1 MQNIPFSFHFTLFT
15 STTMD
20 LFEIILTIT
29 LTILLASIYS
39 IFYSRIHL
47 CGYTFTLSHDW
58 FNLYFY
64 TKNLRWLPLS
74 IRDAIFGLGF
84 YRPIAYYP
92 RRTLP
97 RPTRTYRSSYRRANK
112 FNQPAPPSK
121 KIRFEDDDTPSAPAS
136 TTTSITPATAPS
148 ASSSTLSALAPVF
161 TPAASL
167 TSTPSTKP
175 EEPKT
180 PEKTK
185 KGSIEYF
192 GFPDNHFSNN
202 PDRSRSPISRPSEPV
217 LDCSHCWKTH
227 ESSLCPLQLA
237 SLPAKHKNK
246 KILLTQDQAY
256 RLITILRDLP
266 HDQDSYQAIQN
277 QFKKILLKSA
287 QPANKPQ
294 TPAAKP
300 QTPATPSSSY
310 ILGALARTTAYQAQI
325 KPLCQVSP
333 LKPQDSSTSRT
344 PKPVLSGSPIE
355 APFNPSPSRRNINH
369 GCSSNGSAN
378 AE

>member
-20 LFEIILTIT
+20 LFEITLTIT
-29 LTILLASIYS
+29 LTILLATIYS

-74 IRDAIFGLGF
+74 IRDAIFGRGF

-202 PDRSRSPISRPSEPV
+202 PDRSRSPISRPSEPD
-217 LDCSHCWKTH
+217 LGSDCSHCWKTH
-227 ESSLCPLQLA
+227 EPSYCPLRLA
-237 SLPAKHKNK
+237 NLPAKGKNK
-246 KILLTQDQAY
+246 KILINQDQAY
-256 RLITILRDLP
+256 RIILALRDNYN
-266 HDQDSYQAIQN
+266 HEDICQTIQN
-277 QFKKILLKSA
+277 QFKKIFLKHTP
-287 QPANKPQ
+287 PASKPQ
-294 TPAAKP
+294 TPASKP
-300 QTPATPSSSY
+300 QTPTAKTQTP
-310 ILGALARTTAYQAQI
+310 
-325 KPLCQVSP
+325 V
-333 LKPQDSSTSRT
+333 T
-344 PKPVLSGSPIE
+344 P
-355 APFNPSPSRRNINH
+355 
-369 GCSSNGSAN
+369 
-378 AE
+378 